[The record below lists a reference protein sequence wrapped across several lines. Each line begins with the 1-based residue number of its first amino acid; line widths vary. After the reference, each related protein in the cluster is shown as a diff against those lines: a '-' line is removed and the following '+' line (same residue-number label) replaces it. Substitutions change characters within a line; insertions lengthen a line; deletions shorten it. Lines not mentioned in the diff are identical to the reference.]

1 MHEVI
6 GGAIM
11 FIGFLCCLSIG
22 GAIIGVPLLLL
33 GALLAFSRGN

>member
-11 FIGFLCCLSIG
+11 FIGFCCCLSVYGAVIG
-22 GAIIGVPLLLL
+22 LPLLLL
-33 GALLAFSRGN
+33 GAVLAFSRGN